1 MLVALALVASR
12 LPDTTAL
19 LPTNAEHGLP
29 ASLTVAAAQAAHYA
43 AQSLS
48 PATRLTYAK
57 AGGGQR
63 WAEAA
68 GVIALP
74 ATPVVVG
81 MYLTDRASTHA
92 VASLGRRLAA
102 SVVRHRLA
110 GHDLD
115 MGCEPGLAAPTR
127 ILQGA
132 APLVFGLVLDRGGPI
147 VALMLTTALTGISFL
162 TMLLLKERTAR

>member
-57 AGGGQR
+57 AGGASAGQR
-63 WAEAA
+63 
-68 GVIALP
+68 P
-74 ATPVVVG
+74 
-81 MYLTDRASTHA
+81 
-92 VASLGRRLAA
+92 
-102 SVVRHRLA
+102 
-110 GHDLD
+110 
-115 MGCEPGLAAPTR
+115 PG
-127 ILQGA
+127 
-132 APLVFGLVLDRGGPI
+132 
-147 VALMLTTALTGISFL
+147 
-162 TMLLLKERTAR
+162 